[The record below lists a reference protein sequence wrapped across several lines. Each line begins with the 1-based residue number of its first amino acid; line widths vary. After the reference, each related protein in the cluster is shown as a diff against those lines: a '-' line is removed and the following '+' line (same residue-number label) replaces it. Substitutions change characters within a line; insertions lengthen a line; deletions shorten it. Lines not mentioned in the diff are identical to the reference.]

1 MNDVNQMR
9 VALEKKYNKAF
20 VAKLRNDNQV
30 IAVYRRLQ
38 SQNKI

>member
-1 MNDVNQMR
+1 MNIQQMR

-20 VAKLRNDNQV
+20 VSKMKDDQV